1 MAFIQQ
7 RIAELEER
15 IPIGGAR
22 EAAVR
27 ALVYIGMGSAGVDE
41 RAFNELR
48 LMRAKHDG
56 ISLDE
61 FKALLREQFF
71 SLLLNQDRALA
82 AIPGMLRSEPAQ
94 AEKFLSILRSTVQ
107 ATGEP
112 TGERARRL
120 AHVEQLFSE
129 VVESGNS
136 KRKVTKRPVKTA
148 RLN

>member
-1 MAFIQQ
+1 
-7 RIAELEER
+7 
-15 IPIGGAR
+15 
-22 EAAVR
+22 
-27 ALVYIGMGSAGVDE
+27 MGSAGVDE